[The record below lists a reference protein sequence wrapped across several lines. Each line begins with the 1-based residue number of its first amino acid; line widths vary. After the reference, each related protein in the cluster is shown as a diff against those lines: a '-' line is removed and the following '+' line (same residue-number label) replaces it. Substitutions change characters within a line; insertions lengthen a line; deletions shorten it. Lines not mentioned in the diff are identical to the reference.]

1 MDIITKNYFNKFLTE
16 QNIQG
21 GQSDSNFEKFVNY
34 ITLSPKNIS
43 NFSIPS
49 VSIGGGDDGAID
61 GLAIVLNNR
70 FVTDFAELENMLS
83 TGMEFSVE
91 FYFIQAKTSS
101 AFESK
106 EILNFGSGVVDTFKQ
121 EDETKKKMNELLK
134 EKYKMIRKVLDNYE
148 YTRDRK
154 CILYYVTT
162 GKYIEDDNL
171 KSAIETVRNNI
182 KGLDLFIE
190 DNVEIYTLGNDYIRT
205 QYELTKIQN
214 SATFELKSKIDLPFI
229 ERVKEAY
236 FAVMPINEYLNIV
249 VDSDN
254 KIRRGIFELNVRDF
268 GGVEENRVN
277 QDIEATIL
285 SNDKHSF
292 GLLNNGITIVGK
304 SLTKGQGKYTIKNF
318 YIVNGC
324 QTTNVLYKNKE
335 KIDGDMWISLKI
347 VITDEDDIIK
357 NIVKATNNQTEVE
370 EIQLLSM
377 DEYQE
382 KLESYFNSF
391 TTFKQLYYE
400 RRDGQYR
407 GNPEVSPV
415 EIVSPEKQFRSFAS
429 IFLREPHNAS
439 RFVGRLQDEISKKIF
454 LKDHNPIIY
463 YTSALLNYFLED
475 HFRNERISNT
485 YLKFQYHIQ
494 LIISQLI
501 WKNEKQPQFNS
512 KKMDE
517 YCTLLIEKIID
528 PQTFDSLVN
537 QAVSILNKVIKNIE
551 DVEANKTLG
560 TVNSLLRYV
569 DIELTE
575 DELKNIK
582 YFVNNI
588 DMYLAPFDS
597 MKKDGDMRFKFVD
610 RHEELVEFIKKYDM
624 LNYVNYLQ
632 GFENLIVSIDFDN
645 REERKKYS
653 NMIYENVNSFISE
666 LNKKIERSRRYER

>member
-1 MDIITKNYFNKFLTE
+1 MDIITRNYFNKFLIE

-21 GQSDSNFEKFVNY
+21 GPTDSNFEKFVNY
-34 ITLSPKNIS
+34 ITLAPKNIQ
-43 NFSIPS
+43 NFSIPF
-49 VSIGGGDDGAID
+49 VGTGGGDDGAID

-70 FVTDFAELENMLS
+70 FISDIAELENLMS
-83 TGMEFSVE
+83 SGMEFSVE

-101 AFESK
+101 SFESK

-121 EDETKKKMNELLK
+121 ENETKKKMNDLLK

-148 YTRDRK
+148 YTRNRK
-154 CILYYVTT
+154 CVLYYITT

-171 KSAIETVRNNI
+171 KSAIENIKNNI
-182 KGLDLFIE
+182 ISLDLFDE
-190 DNVEIYTLGNDYIRT
+190 ENVEIHIHGNDYIRT

-229 ERVKEAY
+229 EKVKEAY
-236 FAVMPINEYLNIV
+236 FAVMPISEYLNIV

-304 SLTKGQGKYTIKNF
+304 TLTKGQGKYTIKNF

-324 QTTNVLYKNKE
+324 QTTNVLYNNRG
-335 KIDGDMWISLKI
+335 KIDEDMWISVKI

-391 TTFKQLYYE
+391 NMYKQLYYE

-407 GNPEVSPV
+407 GNPEVSPI
-415 EIVSPEKQFRSFAS
+415 EIVSPEKQVRTFAS
-429 IFLREPHNAS
+429 IFLKEPHNAS
-439 RFVGRLQDEISKKIF
+439 RFVGRLQDEISKRIF
-454 LKDHNPIIY
+454 IQDHNPIIY
-463 YTSALLNYFLED
+463 YTSALLNYYLED
-475 HFRNERISNT
+475 HFRNEKISNV

-494 LIISQLI
+494 LIISQTV
-501 WKNEKQPQFNS
+501 WKNGKQPQFNS

-517 YCTLLIEKIID
+517 YCMLLIEKISD
-528 PQTFDSLVN
+528 TEVFDALVK
-537 QAVSILNKVIKNIE
+537 QAISIINKVIKNI
-551 DVEANKTLG
+551 DDLEANKTLG
-560 TVNSLLRYV
+560 TVNALLRYI

-575 DELKNIK
+575 DELKNTK

-588 DMYLAPFDS
+588 DLHLAPFDS
-597 MKKDGDMRFKFVD
+597 MKKDGDLRFKFVD
-610 RHEELVEFIKKYDM
+610 RYKELIEFIEKYNMLDYIDYLKRFDDM
-624 LNYVNYLQ
+624 
-632 GFENLIVSIDFDN
+632 IVSIDFDN
-645 REERKKYS
+645 REERKIYS
-653 NMIYENVNSFISE
+653 NMIYENVNNLISE
-666 LNKKIERSRRYER
+666 LNQKIERSRRYER